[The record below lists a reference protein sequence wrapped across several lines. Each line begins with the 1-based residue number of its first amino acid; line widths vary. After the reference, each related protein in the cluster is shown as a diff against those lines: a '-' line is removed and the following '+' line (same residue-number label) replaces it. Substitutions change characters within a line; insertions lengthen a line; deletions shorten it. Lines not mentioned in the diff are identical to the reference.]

1 MANPLGFITG
11 AIKGVAAAAG
21 ALGKAK
27 GMAER
32 AMDDLD
38 GDSIPEYKNLQDDL
52 HKIFDRFKDTKV
64 VLTMEFGEYK
74 KLFDAAYPRAVKLVK
89 HVFNDAKEQ
98 AKAGK

>member
-32 AMDDLD
+32 AIDDLD
-38 GDSIPEYKNLQDDL
+38 GDQIPEYKNITDGLQ
-52 HKIFDRFKDTKV
+52 KMVNRFKDTKALL
-64 VLTMEFGEYK
+64 VLEFGEYK
-74 KLFDAAYPRAVKLVK
+74 KIFDDIYPRAVKLVQ

>member
-11 AIKGVAAAAG
+11 AIKAVTAG
-21 ALGKAK
+21 AQALGKAK

-38 GDSIPEYKNLQDDL
+38 GDQIPEYKNLQDDL
-52 HKIFDRFKDTKV
+52 HKIFNRLKDTKV
-64 VLTMEFGEYK
+64 VLAMEFSEYK
-74 KLFDAAYPRAVKLVK
+74 KLIDAAYPRAVKLVK